1 MAFFYVCK
9 MLKIHHKKNSVTSF
23 IFILS
28 FQKNWGRFIKISNIK
43 LKKFSNKIDVGI
55 VYVFNVGIFLIIFKF
70 LLVRNSLFFFQI
82 WDLNFLTILFCCVI
96 FFEFALF
103 SFPIRIAKLG
113 KFETKQNMFVV
124 GRGGG
129 FNYLTKNSEDL
140 NNLFL
145 KIKNVKYIL
154 TL

>member
-1 MAFFYVCK
+1 
-9 MLKIHHKKNSVTSF
+9 
-23 IFILS
+23 
-28 FQKNWGRFIKISNIK
+28 
-43 LKKFSNKIDVGI
+43 
-55 VYVFNVGIFLIIFKF
+55 
-70 LLVRNSLFFFQI
+70 
-82 WDLNFLTILFCCVI
+82 
-96 FFEFALF
+96 
-103 SFPIRIAKLG
+103 
-113 KFETKQNMFVV
+113 MFVV